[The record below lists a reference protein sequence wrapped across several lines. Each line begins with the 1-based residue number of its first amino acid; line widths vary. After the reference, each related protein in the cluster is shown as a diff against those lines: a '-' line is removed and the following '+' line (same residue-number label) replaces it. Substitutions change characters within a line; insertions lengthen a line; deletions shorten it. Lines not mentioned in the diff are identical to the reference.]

1 MLTGK
6 ELQKKS
12 HRNTEVST
20 IVRVEEKRDSYLIT
34 TDSSTCYGGIS
45 KPAKV
50 VPEVGNLIKLYLYG
64 GMRVRGVDLDGEE
77 VFFKTDE
84 DLEED
89 RKEAIRRNE
98 EEMLLKKQK
107 FDQELADQNSE
118 FNKRLGALPKV
129 FKQRFRKF
137 FRLGEN
143 FFDVAWYE
151 LVACETALK
160 IAYAC
165 RGWQKIRKFQKMRWV
180 EQKKMIPSLDEGLSG
195 NQFGF
200 ACCLAAIYLKNSKN
214 VLRVRGALSPLT
226 GSKPY
231 WGR

>member
-1 MLTGK
+1 MQTTKG
-6 ELQKKS
+6 LQKES
-12 HRNTEVST
+12 HHDVERST
-20 IVRVEEKRDSYLIT
+20 IVKVEEKEGYYLIT

-84 DLEED
+84 DLEGE
-89 RKEAIRRNE
+89 RIKAVKKHE
-98 EEMLLKKQK
+98 EEMLLRKQK
-107 FDQELADQNSE
+107 FDQELTDQNSD
-118 FNKRLGALPKV
+118 FNKRLGSLPKV
-129 FKQRFRKF
+129 FKQRFKKF
-137 FRLGEN
+137 FRLGEH
-143 FFDVAWYE
+143 FWDLAWYE

-160 IAYAC
+160 IAYTC
-165 RGWQKIRKFQKMRWV
+165 RGWQKIRKFQRMSWV

-200 ACCLAAIYLKNSKN
+200 ACCLAAIYLKDSKN
-214 VLRVRGALSPLT
+214 VLRVRGALFPLV
-226 GSKPY
+226 GSRPY
-231 WGR
+231 IGR